1 MSAIVYSEILEAK
14 HSKQQMKQFQM
25 FLKRSNVIVVD
36 VTIGM
41 AQKAAEIRGKA
52 AKAKEKRRL
61 KTPDAIVIATALVYG
76 ADVLHSFDP
85 HLVNLSGTA
94 IVDGL
99 KITHPHLI
107 TGQRALP
114 GVVAS
119 GEDQYAP
126 AGPPNA
132 VRVLADRSFIIGFCP
147 LIINGW
153 NGPLHGIV
161 RFGALPLRRS

>member
-1 MSAIVYSEILEAK
+1 MSKSRRPKYGWDTSVFLAWIGQEECYPLDDIALVADEIDASRADLIMSAIVYSEILEAK

-119 GEDQYAP
+119 GEDQ
-126 AGPPNA
+126 
-132 VRVLADRSFIIGFCP
+132 
-147 LIINGW
+147 
-153 NGPLHGIV
+153 
-161 RFGALPLRRS
+161 